1 MMKHFILIPL
11 VIVLIKF
18 LCPQKT
24 QATTFVHPGIYQTEA
39 DLQFMKK
46 QVKAGAQP
54 WKAAFDRL
62 VEATDL
68 DFEIKPH
75 AHVLRGSYGKPNI
88 GGEDLRKGANRAYDC
103 ALLWYITEN
112 KAYAEKAIAIINA
125 WSPVLWDFDYNDAK
139 LLAGWTGHLFCN
151 AAEILRYT
159 DSGWKQNDI
168 DQFAN
173 MLMTVYYPLLR
184 FYYPQANGNWDGAII
199 QSVMAIAI
207 FTDNREMFT
216 NALNHILYAPL
227 NGSIFKYIW
236 PNGQCQETTRD
247 QAHVQ
252 LGLGEFA
259 GAARIAYTQGIDLF
273 SMADNRIALG
283 YEFTASFLMGEK
295 PFSYGPISERA
306 KDIRDDFEYV
316 YRHHTAQGIEL
327 PYTKQ
332 AADFIRP
339 KTTKSTL
346 TAFRALSES
355 VTGKKETPKPSQIGY
370 PAGAMKSE
378 TQKFPDQAMYV
389 SPDQSLQEALY
400 KAAGSGWWVIASAGL
415 HKLAAPLRIPSG
427 TILTGEGLSTVLFL
441 EPGAGSREAM
451 VNASPDM
458 QDVVIRDLVIEG
470 AVNPELASDP
480 NSRRSYRSTAIR
492 AGIMFMANTE
502 GQMKNI
508 TLENITVQ
516 NCTWNG
522 VYINAANNVKIVG
535 CDFNESGSSVVPGP
549 RLQHNL
555 LITRCSDV
563 TVTGCRLVNSP
574 HGSGLAIAHC
584 WNVGITNS
592 EIARNAWYGLLI
604 TESSGLT
611 VEGNLI
617 EANDR
622 SGVMVEYLYKGS
634 ANIAI
639 ENNIVHY
646 NNGYAVESY
655 AAKNIIENNNTF
667 TGNRSGNQVLLSNN
681 KQIIMQ

>member
-1 MMKHFILIPL
+1 MKQLFLIPL
-11 VIVLIKF
+11 VIFLNIF

-24 QATTFVHPGIYQTEA
+24 QATAFVHPGIYQTEA

-46 QVKAGAQP
+46 QVEAGAQP
-54 WKAAFDRL
+54 WKGAFDRL

-88 GGEDLRKGANRAYDC
+88 GGEDLRKGANLAYDC

-112 KAYAEKAIAIINA
+112 KTYAEKAIAIINA

-151 AAEILRYT
+151 AAEILRFT
-159 DSGWKQNDI
+159 DSGWEQKDI
-168 DQFAN
+168 DQFTN
-173 MLMTVYYPLLR
+173 MLMAVYYPLMR

-199 QSVMAIAI
+199 QSIMAIAI

-283 YEFTASFLMGEK
+283 YEFTASFLMGEM

-316 YRHHTAQGIEL
+316 YRHYTAKGIEL

-346 TAFRALSES
+346 TAFRAPSET
-355 VTGKKETPKPSQIGY
+355 VIGKKVTPKPSQIGY

-389 SPDQSLQEALY
+389 SPDQSLQEALD

-415 HKLAAPLRIPSG
+415 HKLPAPLRIPSG
-427 TILTGEGLSTVLFL
+427 TALAGEGLSTVLFL
-441 EPGAGSREAM
+441 EPGSGSREAM

-458 QDVVIRDLVIEG
+458 HDVVIRDLVIEG
-470 AVNPELASDP
+470 ATNPELASDP

-502 GQMKNI
+502 DQMKKI

-584 WNVGITNS
+584 RNVGITNN

-604 TESSGLT
+604 KESSGIS

-622 SGVMVEYLYKGS
+622 SGIMAEYLYSGS
-634 ANIAI
+634 ADIAI

-646 NNGYAVESY
+646 NNGYAIESY
-655 AAKNIIENNNTF
+655 AAKNIKTYGNILM
-667 TGNRSGNQVLLSNN
+667 GNRETDQQKISDE
-681 KQIIMQ
+681 KFIIMQ